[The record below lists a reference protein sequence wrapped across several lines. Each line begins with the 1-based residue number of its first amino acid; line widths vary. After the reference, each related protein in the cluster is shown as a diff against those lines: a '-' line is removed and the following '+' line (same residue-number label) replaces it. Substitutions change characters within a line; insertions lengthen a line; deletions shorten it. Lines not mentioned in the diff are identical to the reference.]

1 MKKTLEEINQEE
13 AKFKDKLEDMVRE
26 REIYKKKCDQIKH
39 NVKVNRDRFKRSVE
53 EFGDESNGN
62 EPARVQNSVSESR

>member
-1 MKKTLEEINQEE
+1 MKY
-13 AKFKDKLEDMVRE
+13 KDKLEDMVRE

-53 EFGDESNGN
+53 EFGDENNGN
-62 EPARVQNSVSESR
+62 EPSSGQPNESARES